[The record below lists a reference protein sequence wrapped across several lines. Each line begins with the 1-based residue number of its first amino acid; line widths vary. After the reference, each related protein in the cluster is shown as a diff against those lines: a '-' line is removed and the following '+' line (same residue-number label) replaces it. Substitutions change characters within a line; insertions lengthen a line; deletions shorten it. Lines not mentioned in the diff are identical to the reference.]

1 MPDTAFT
8 FTNAIRSGFCA
19 EGVRGGTRLFL
30 IEDGSS
36 FLVTTKFQIVG
47 RRADINR
54 AVALYE
60 ATLMGGE

>member
-1 MPDTAFT
+1 MKSAFT
-8 FTNAIRSGFCA
+8 NTIRSSFCA

-47 RRADINR
+47 RRADITKALSLFESTLVGR
-54 AVALYE
+54 A
-60 ATLMGGE
+60 